1 MLLLLNVAAFLGI
14 AAYAGT
20 LMLPGRTLLAF
31 GALYPGAL
39 AHGGVW
45 GGGWRLVAS
54 GFLHFSPIHLLFNM
68 VCLVSWGTAVERR
81 LGLAWFLL
89 LYAASLLGGGLV
101 AMTEPRGITAGA
113 SGAISGLL
121 GALLYLSLRRMVDM
135 PLAGIAATVALNVA
149 FTFGASSISWR
160 GHLGG
165 FAAGLLTCLGLQA
178 ASWVAARTLR
188 CRFPEWLT
196 LDLLLIAVL
205 AAAIWRPDGPVA
217 AGLLLLDIALVV
229 KAADLALCLQRG
241 TALVAAVALA
251 AQAGLLAW
259 AGVRFGVPGLGASSL
274 GASGLGVPGLSVS
287 SLGMSGLG
295 VAAALAAAS
304 VWLHLAPLRRGLRD
318 QGFIAAGLQAERR
331 RVQGL

>member
-39 AHGGVW
+39 GHGGVW
-45 GGGWRLVAS
+45 GGVWSSGWRLVAS
-54 GFLHFSPIHLLFNM
+54 GFLHFSPVHLLFNM

-196 LDLLLIAVL
+196 LDLLLIAAL

-259 AGVRFGVPGLGASSL
+259 AGVRFGVPGLGASGLGASGL
-274 GASGLGVPGLSVS
+274 GASGLGVAAVLAVA
-287 SLGMSGLG
+287 SLWS
-295 VAAALAAAS
+295 
-304 VWLHLAPLRRGLRD
+304 HLAPLRRGLRD